1 MSCCVPDQTF
11 ISARRLPRSLLTMSI
26 FGAMYTA
33 ISGLNSQASAF
44 GNISDNMANSQTT
57 GYKQIDTTFEDYLT
71 NSTLI
76 NNQSGSVA
84 AHPYYENEVQGSIQ
98 QSTNPIALAITG
110 QGFFN
115 VAEEAGALDNGNPI
129 FNTAQY
135 YTRTGDFTT
144 DEQGYLQNSA
154 GEYLEGWAV
163 NAATG
168 DLNTSAIVP
177 IQISQSEFAPSA
189 TANISLQANVP
200 ASPTATSNLTSEE
213 QVYDATGTAHQL
225 AFTWAQVS
233 GSPNTWTVSFSS
245 PDNVSGGVSTP
256 AIGSATVTFNTNG
269 TIASVSAPTGSV
281 ALGTST
287 TDADLVVSPDFGNTT
302 QNITLNL
309 GTINGSDGVTQY
321 AGTDYTV
328 QSITQDGVAPGS
340 FTGITTSTEGDISA
354 NFNNGQSVRIAR
366 VPIATFANADA
377 LQRQNGQAFTADT
390 ASGAGETQ
398 SVNQNGAGGLVV
410 GSTENSNVDIANQL
424 ADMIVTQQA
433 YGANAKVI
441 TTANEL
447 LTTTLDMKQ

>member
-1 MSCCVPDQTF
+1 
-11 ISARRLPRSLLTMSI
+11 
-26 FGAMYTA
+26 MYTA
-33 ISGLNSQASAF
+33 ISGLNSQAASF
-44 GNISDNMANSQTT
+44 GDISDNMANSQTV

-71 NSTLI
+71 SSTAI
-76 NNQSGSVA
+76 ANQSGSVA
-84 AHPYYENEVQGSIQ
+84 AHPYYENEVQGSIA
-98 QSTNPIALAITG
+98 QSTNPLALAITG

-115 VAEEAGALDNGNPI
+115 VSEAAGTLDNGDPV
-129 FNTAQY
+129 FSTQQY

-154 GEYLEGWAV
+154 GEYLDGWAV
-163 NAATG
+163 NATTG
-168 DLNTSAIVP
+168 ELNTSAIVP

-200 ASPTATSNLTSEE
+200 ASPTSTSNLTSEE
-213 QVYDATGTAHQL
+213 QVYDSTGTAHQL
-225 AFTWAQVS
+225 GFTWAQVS
-233 GSPNTWTVSFSS
+233 GSADTWTVSFSS
-245 PDNVSGGVSTP
+245 PDNIAGGSTD
-256 AIGSATVTFNTNG
+256 IGSATVMFNSNG
-269 TIASVSAPTGSV
+269 TIAGVSDASGEVAVGS
-281 ALGTST
+281 ST
-287 TDADLVVSPDFGNTT
+287 TDADLVVSPDFGNGT
-302 QNITLNL
+302 QSITLNL
-309 GTINGSDGVTQY
+309 GTLNSSDGVTQY

-366 VPIATFANADA
+366 VPLATFANADA

-390 ASGAGETQ
+390 PSGAGETQ
-398 SVNQNGAGGLVV
+398 SVNTNGAGGLVV
-410 GSTENSNVDIANQL
+410 GSVENSNVDIASQL
-424 ADMIVTQQA
+424 ANMIVTQQA

>member
-1 MSCCVPDQTF
+1 
-11 ISARRLPRSLLTMSI
+11 
-26 FGAMYTA
+26 MYTA
-33 ISGLNSQASAF
+33 ISGLNSQAASF
-44 GNISDNMANSQTT
+44 GDISDNMANSQTV

-71 NSTLI
+71 SSTAI
-76 NNQSGSVA
+76 ANQSGSVA
-84 AHPYYENEVQGSIQ
+84 AHPYYENEVQGSIA
-98 QSTNPIALAITG
+98 QSTNPLALAITG

-115 VAEEAGALDNGNPI
+115 VSEAAGTLDDGDPV
-129 FNTAQY
+129 FSTQQY

-154 GEYLEGWAV
+154 GEYLDGWAV
-163 NAATG
+163 DTTTG
-168 DLNTSAIVP
+168 ELNTSAIVP

-200 ASPTATSNLTSEE
+200 ASPTSTSNLTSEE
-213 QVYDATGTAHQL
+213 QVYDSTGTAHQL
-225 AFTWAQVS
+225 GFTWAQVS
-233 GSPNTWTVSFSS
+233 GSTDTWTLSFSS
-245 PDNVSGGVSTP
+245 PDNISGGSSDTS
-256 AIGSATVTFNTNG
+256 IGSATVTFNADG
-269 TIASVSAPTGSV
+269 TIAGVSDTSGSV
-281 ALGTST
+281 AVGSST
-287 TDADLVVSPDFGNTT
+287 TDVDLVVSPDFGNGT
-302 QNITLNL
+302 QDITIDL
-309 GTINGSDGVTQY
+309 GTLDSSDGVTQY

-366 VPIATFANADA
+366 VPLATFANADA

-398 SVNQNGAGGLVV
+398 SVNTNGAGGLVV
-410 GSTENSNVDIANQL
+410 GSVENSNVDIASQL
-424 ADMIVTQQA
+424 ANMIVTQQA

>member
-1 MSCCVPDQTF
+1 MS
-11 ISARRLPRSLLTMSI
+11 L

-44 GNISDNMANSQTT
+44 GNISDNMANSQTV
-57 GYKQIDTTFEDYLT
+57 GYKEIDTTFEDYLT
-71 NSTLI
+71 SSTAI
-76 NNQSGSVA
+76 NNQS
-84 AHPYYENEVQGSIQ
+84 GSIQ
-98 QSTNPIALAITG
+98 QSTNPLALAITG

-115 VAEEAGALDNGNPI
+115 VGEAAGALDNGDPV
-129 FNTAQY
+129 FSTQQY

-144 DEQGYLQNSA
+144 DEQGYLQNSS

-163 NAATG
+163 NPTTG

-177 IQISQSEFAPSA
+177 IQVSQSEFAPSA

-200 ASPTATSNLTSEE
+200 ASPTSTSNLTSEE
-213 QVYDATGTAHQL
+213 QVYDSTGTAHQL

-233 GSPNTWTVSFSS
+233 GTPDTWTVSFSS

-269 TIASVSAPTGSV
+269 TIASVSAPSGSV

-287 TDADLVVSPDFGNTT
+287 TDADLVVSPDFGNGA
-302 QNITLNL
+302 QNITVDL
-309 GTINGSDGVTQY
+309 GTLNDSDGVTQY

-410 GSTENSNVDIANQL
+410 GSTENSNVDIASQL

>member
-1 MSCCVPDQTF
+1 MS
-11 ISARRLPRSLLTMSI
+11 L

-33 ISGLNSQASAF
+33 ISGLNSQAASF
-44 GNISDNMANSQTT
+44 GDISDNMANSQTV

-71 NSTLI
+71 SSTAI
-76 NNQSGSVA
+76 ANQSGSVA
-84 AHPYYENEVQGSIQ
+84 AHPYYENEVQGSIA
-98 QSTNPIALAITG
+98 QSTNPLALAITG

-115 VAEEAGALDNGNPI
+115 VSEAAGTLDNGDPV
-129 FNTAQY
+129 FSTQQY

-154 GEYLEGWAV
+154 GEYLDGWAV
-163 NAATG
+163 NATTG
-168 DLNTSAIVP
+168 ELNTSAIVP

-200 ASPTATSNLTSEE
+200 ASPTSTSNLTSEE
-213 QVYDATGTAHQL
+213 QVYDSTGTAHQL
-225 AFTWAQVS
+225 GFTWAQVS
-233 GSPNTWTVSFSS
+233 GSADTWTVSFSS
-245 PDNVSGGVSTP
+245 PDNIAGGSTD
-256 AIGSATVTFNTNG
+256 IGSATVMFNSNG
-269 TIASVSAPTGSV
+269 TIAGVSDASGEVAVGS
-281 ALGTST
+281 ST
-287 TDADLVVSPDFGNTT
+287 TDADLVVSPDFGNGT
-302 QNITLNL
+302 QSITLNL
-309 GTINGSDGVTQY
+309 GTLNSSDGVTQY

-366 VPIATFANADA
+366 VPLATFANADA

-390 ASGAGETQ
+390 PSGAGETQ
-398 SVNQNGAGGLVV
+398 SVNTNGAGGLVV
-410 GSTENSNVDIANQL
+410 GSVENSNVDIASQL
-424 ADMIVTQQA
+424 ANMIVTQQA